1 MFHYSDYYNIFDKQ
15 NCIDYFLVRIDNE
28 KLVINTQLAYEKER
42 ENNEKLNQKLLKVS
56 SDRNINKKMKKERIK
71 MISKSSKVFDYINNT
86 NNIELQDI
94 NNEKI
99 YCAGALVIKWQ
110 DQITILVSGYD
121 KKYKDFA
128 PNYFLYYEILMYYK
142 NKYKYAC
149 LNGISGDFSKESKY
163 QGLNNFKL
171 GFAPD
176 IYEYIGEFDLI
187 LNKINYYFLNKKN
200 LILQ

>member
-1 MFHYSDYYNIFDKQ
+1 MNSDKTLMSYKGDIA
-15 NCIDYFLVRIDNE
+15 
-28 KLVINTQLAYEKER
+28 LANKY
-42 ENNEKLNQKLLKVS
+42 LL
-56 SDRNINKKMKKERIK
+56 
-71 MISKSSKVFDYINNT
+71 
-86 NNIELQDI
+86 

-142 NKYKYAC
+142 GKYKYAC
-149 LNGISGDFSKESKY
+149 LNGISGDFSKTGKY
-163 QGLNNFKL
+163 KGLNSFKL
-171 GFAPD
+171 GFDPD

-200 LILQ
+200 LINKEFKKNKYIK